1 MMSDRRN
8 QATLAIMSKK
18 NDLMKKI
25 ISDTED
31 KIKKF
36 ANPNNKD
43 YQDFIRNLILEVNM
57 LYIC

>member
-1 MMSDRRN
+1 MSDRRN

-18 NDLMKKI
+18 NDLMKKL

>member
-18 NDLMKKI
+18 NDLMKKL

>member
-1 MMSDRRN
+1 MSDRRN